1 MVAAHLHELLARRLD
16 IARFIGATGLQDRL
30 LPVPSPRQPE
40 ARVAFRQDR
49 ILKMSQLPGPPAIN
63 TDLGFRHAATAAP
76 GQPADLLKAGLDLL
90 LPRWGRDHRLR
101 LHHQA
106 ELIRLAVR
114 HEIGVFGRLLTRHER
129 SGAELQPPEPLNVDI
144 AFIAGNEES
153 QRKAL
158 LRPQRLSV
166 LAIADHGLFKYFM
179 G

>member
-1 MVAAHLHELLARRLD
+1 
-16 IARFIGATGLQDRL
+16 
-30 LPVPSPRQPE
+30 
-40 ARVAFRQDR
+40 
-49 ILKMSQLPGPPAIN
+49 MSQLPGPPAIH
-63 TDLGFRHAATAAP
+63 TDLGFGYAAAAAP
-76 GQPADLLKAGLDLL
+76 GQPADLLKAGVDLL

-114 HEIGVFGRLLTRHER
+114 HEIGVFGRLLARHER

-144 AFIAGNEES
+144 AFIAGNEEP

-158 LRPQRLSV
+158 FRPQRLAV
-166 LAIADHGLFKYFM
+166 LAVADHGFFKDFM